1 MFSIKDW
8 PKQGR
13 YEYASRLTLF
23 ITSEMWRSF
32 ANYEFI
38 KLTNRKQP
46 GFGNDFF
53 FHIQT
58 SFRKNTYWMF
68 SCLENILYFLVFVIG
83 KVLTSHFHNLQI
95 NFVHHATKSETKK
108 CILFNI
114 SIIQKILL
122 FGTQN
127 IIRNFIKIN
136 YYIE

>member
-95 NFVHHATKSETKK
+95 NFVDHATKSETKNVFSLIFQLNK
-108 CILFNI
+108 
-114 SIIQKILL
+114 KILL
-122 FGTQN
+122 FWNTEHN
-127 IIRNFIKIN
+127 SKF
-136 YYIE
+136 Y